1 MTPMATVLHIS
12 ASGSV
17 VWEKSAQGWAQTS
30 VPPVGPVWVVT
41 DLSEEAFVEIT
52 VPRIFGADRSNFVQR
67 QLASRF
73 PESAFRI
80 ALPPR
85 GKGGVMARLAPPL
98 QTLTAI
104 EPADRIL
111 AALKTLQAPVAGV
124 WSTSML
130 LVHLGQKS
138 SLPADLFVVLCQ
150 PTSMRILF
158 LKQRSPVLTRLI
170 ATTASAAEQA
180 AEVVRTLRHLE
191 NTHVLERGSRRFGVL
206 LLGGAD
212 GLASA
217 LSADRL
223 DVLPLPDVLGSRH
236 TSDWNHVLFDVV
248 CKGPPGQ
255 LAPLSYRA
263 AHLARGVAKAARI
276 GLALSVAVALWVAS
290 GRVSS
295 SLQAQRERT
304 QVQAAIEDISAHI
317 AKVDL
322 SIEAFGVSP
331 DLVRKALALDADEI
345 TSAPDIASHMAQLAT
360 VVGSV
365 PGAHLKNMQWQV
377 LNPADVACL
386 QEGAAS
392 AAAVTPDSV
401 AEPQPPSRKVE
412 LQMTLLLADGIG
424 PRQTAQQA
432 GEITRLLKKME
443 GVTVVRDP
451 ARGLREGD
459 ISTGLGK
466 ISADRDLVWC
476 ATLPGAP
483 AAKQIAK
490 GGAL

>member
-1 MTPMATVLHIS
+1 MATVLHIS
-12 ASGSV
+12 ASGCV
-17 VWEKSAQGWAQTS
+17 GWEKTAQGWAPAS
-30 VPPVGPVWVVT
+30 GPYRGPVWVVT

-52 VPRIFGADRSNFVQR
+52 VPRIFGADRRNYVQR

-73 PESAFRI
+73 PDSAFRI

-85 GKGGVMARLAPPL
+85 SKGGLMARLAPPL
-98 QTLTAI
+98 QTLCAV

-130 LVHLGQKS
+130 LAHLGQKPS
-138 SLPADLFVVLCQ
+138 MPADLFIVLCQ
-150 PTSMRILF
+150 SASMRILF

-170 ATTASAAEQA
+170 AATPSAAEQA

-191 NTHVLERGSRRFGVL
+191 NTHVLERGNRRFGVL

-217 LSADRL
+217 LSTDRL
-223 DVLPLPDVLGSRH
+223 DVLPPPGVLG
-236 TSDWNHVLFDVV
+236 TKPVPDWSHVLFDVA

-263 AHLARGVAKAARI
+263 AYLAGGVAKAARI
-276 GLALSVAVALWVAS
+276 GIALSVAAALWVAS
-290 GRVSS
+290 ASVSS
-295 SLQAQRERT
+295 SFGAHRERT
-304 QVQAAIEDISAHI
+304 QVQAALEEISAHI

-322 SIEAFGVSP
+322 AIEAFGVSP

-345 TSAPDIASHMAQLAT
+345 ASAPDMGRHMAQLAT

-365 PGAHLKNMQWQV
+365 PGAHLKSLQWQV
-377 LNPADVACL
+377 LNPTDVACS

-392 AAAVTPDSV
+392 AAVASVDPV
-401 AEPQPPSRKVE
+401 AEPQPASRKVE
-412 LQMTLLLADGIG
+412 LQVTLLLADGIG
-424 PRQTAQQA
+424 PRQVIRQA
-432 GEITRLLKKME
+432 GEVSRLLRQME
-443 GVTVVRDP
+443 GARVVRDP
-451 ARGLREGD
+451 AQGLREGD
-459 ISTGLGK
+459 IST
-466 ISADRDLVWC
+466 SARQAQTGRELVWC
-476 ATLPGAP
+476 ATLPGVQAGKV
-483 AAKQIAK
+483 AAN
-490 GGAL
+490 GGAP